1 MTTTEFAMFLVEK
14 KVKNVEIY
22 DEFKKMFEESD
33 EGFLKKF
40 SEVHGIDFG
49 FLNKLSNQAKKNR
62 FDVYIN
68 NLSCCFC

>member
-1 MTTTEFAMFLVEK
+1 MTTTEFEMFLVEK
-14 KVKNVEIY
+14 KVKNVVIY

-33 EGFLKKF
+33 EKFLKEF
-40 SEVHGIDFG
+40 SEIHNIDLD
-49 FLNKLSNQAKKNR
+49 FLKKLSNQAKRNR